1 MTVKGNKIRELREE
15 RGLTLN
21 ELSKKAGL
29 SISYL
34 SEIERG
40 SKKPSLK
47 TIDKIAKA
55 LNVNKAQILETE
67 QLEVSLTLGE
77 RIRLIREEK
86 KLTISELA
94 ARVGISVS
102 YLSEI
107 ERDTVNPSVA
117 TLRRIAEE
125 LGVSVADL
133 MGKEHSLGYKLKKL
147 REDMGLTQAELASQA
162 GVSPGLIGQIEQ
174 GKVQPSLKTIEKLA
188 EVLGTTPCY
197 FILEQTSPEQMLN
210 LMSPELREL
219 LLNPNVQSLLSS
231 ICTLNEKE
239 LQFILN
245 FIQLFKKSGVMEE

>member
-94 ARVGISVS
+94 QRVGISVS

-197 FILEQTSPEQMLN
+197 FILEQSSPEQMLN

>member
-67 QLEVSLTLGE
+67 QLEISLTLGE
-77 RIRLIREEK
+77 KIRLIREERR
-86 KLTISELA
+86 LTISELA
-94 ARVGISVS
+94 NRSGISVS

-107 ERDTVNPSVA
+107 ERDTVNPSIA

-125 LGVSVADL
+125 LEVSIADL

-147 REDMGLTQAELASQA
+147 REDMGLTQAELANQA

-219 LLNPNVQSLLSS
+219 LLTPNVQSLISS

-245 FIQLFKKSGVMEE
+245 FIQLFKKSGIIE

>member
-94 ARVGISVS
+94 VRVGISVS

>member
-1 MTVKGNKIRELREE
+1 MTVRGNKIREFREE

-55 LNVNKAQILETE
+55 LNVNKAQILETD
-67 QLEVSLTLGE
+67 QLETSLTLGE
-77 RIRLIREEK
+77 KIRLVREDRG
-86 KLTISELA
+86 LTISELA
-94 ARVGISVS
+94 NRAGISVS

-107 ERDTVNPSVA
+107 ERDTVNPSIA

-125 LGVSVADL
+125 LEVSVADL

-147 REDMGLTQAELASQA
+147 REDMGLTQAELAIQA

-219 LLNPNVQSLLSS
+219 LLTPNVQSLLSS

-245 FIQLFKKSGVMEE
+245 FIQLFKKSGILE

>member
-21 ELSKKAGL
+21 DLSKKAGL

-55 LNVNKAQILETE
+55 LNVNKAQILDTD
-67 QLEVSLTLGE
+67 QLETSLTLGE
-77 RIRLIREEK
+77 KIRLVREER
-86 KLTISELA
+86 KLTIGELA
-94 ARVGISVS
+94 QRAGISVS

-107 ERDTVNPSVA
+107 ERDTVNPSIA

-147 REDMGLTQAELASQA
+147 REDMGLTQAELANQA

-219 LLNPNVQSLLSS
+219 LLTPNVQSLISS

-245 FIQLFKKSGVMEE
+245 FIQLFKKSGILE